1 MEVIFMKE
9 ENIQQMKVLLLFNP
23 ISTRGGGADLPP
35 FTENSA
41 VDSLMVQSERWYF
54 LIFRTHFKPIKMIP
68 TNLHL
73 MGAPKCYNEG
83 ADLPP
88 RYLKKIQTPRY

>member
-41 VDSLMVQSERWYF
+41 VDSLMVQ
-54 LIFRTHFKPIKMIP
+54 I
-68 TNLHL
+68 
-73 MGAPKCYNEG
+73 
-83 ADLPP
+83 
-88 RYLKKIQTPRY
+88 